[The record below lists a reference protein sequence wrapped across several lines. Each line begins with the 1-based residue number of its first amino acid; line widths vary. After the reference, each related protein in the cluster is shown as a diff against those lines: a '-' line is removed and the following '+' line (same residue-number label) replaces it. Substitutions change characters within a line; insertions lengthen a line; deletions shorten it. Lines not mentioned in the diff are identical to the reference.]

1 MQLTIEPEA
10 ANSHIAKQLI
20 AELSAELGAIYGD
33 DGDGGFDPSDV
44 MVPRS
49 AFVVAWADGEAV
61 GCGALRPMPDATIAE
76 IKRVYVRQTMRGRG
90 ISRQIMNYLEN
101 SARQFGYVGLMLETG
116 IQQPTAIALYE
127 NMGYRR
133 CECYDLYADDPRSVC
148 YRKELVSSLSNSS

>member
-10 ANSHIAKQLI
+10 ANSPIATQLI

-44 MVPRS
+44 MVPRA
-49 AFVVAWADGEAV
+49 AFVVAWADGQAV

-76 IKRVYVRQTMRGRG
+76 IKRVYVCSSMRGRG

-101 SARQFGYVGLMLETG
+101 SARQFGYIGLMLETG
-116 IQQPTAIALYE
+116 IQQPAAMALYE
-127 NMGYRR
+127 NMGYAR
-133 CECYDLYADDPRSVC
+133 CDCYSLYADDPRSVC
-148 YRKELVSSLSNSS
+148 YRKELK